1 MASTKHPMSAL
12 ASPAPGHKRVKLGST
27 AVETSSTHV
36 RGVTF
41 EFRLRE
47 SVEGFEWLKEVSV
60 VAFQTPAGQDD
71 DLILNIKLKK
81 ERKRPS
87 AAALIAKMR
96 KDMGLG
102 GGGGGDDDD
111 EPADDGEDECEDE
124 DELDDP
130 YAEED
135 DEDDSHG
142 VKLGSVHGRLIC
154 RASIRP
160 TFWRDMEEPS
170 DDTAVLGFS
179 IFDR

>member
-1 MASTKHPMSAL
+1 MSAS
-12 ASPAPGHKRVKLGST
+12 ASPAPGHKRAKSGST

-36 RGVTF
+36 KGVTSK
-41 EFRLRE
+41 FRLRE

-60 VAFQTPAGQDD
+60 VAFQTPADQDD
-71 DLILNIKLKK
+71 DLILDIKLKK
-81 ERKRPS
+81 EKKRPS

-102 GGGGGDDDD
+102 GGGDDDVPD
-111 EPADDGEDECEDE
+111 RDDE
-124 DELDDP
+124 DEYEDPDELDYE
-130 YAEED
+130 YADEEEED
-135 DEDDSHG
+135 DGHG
-142 VKLGSVHGRLIC
+142 VKLGSVHGRLIR

-160 TFWRDMEEPS
+160 TFLRDMEEPS